1 MFYTMYSEMLGN
13 KYFLARKY
21 KNAAEN
27 FQHTLQTD
35 PINKSVRKKLI
46 ICYTQ
51 IGQIQKALE
60 NFYMLVKED
69 VNFIIETDIA
79 ADDCPCPELIDKY
92 GSVFP
97 YEKDS
102 FDMKLMLAMLWL
114 YCDAKKSLE
123 FFKRVLVEKPGDSRV
138 KDIVLFIERNI
149 ESTNTLTN

>member
-1 MFYTMYSEMLGN
+1 MYSEMLGN

-27 FQHTLQTD
+27 FQHTLQTN

-51 IGQIQKALE
+51 IGQIQRALE
-60 NFYMLVKED
+60 NFYTLVKED
-69 VNFIIETDIA
+69 VNFIMETDIV
-79 ADDCPCPELIDKY
+79 ADDCPCPELIEKY
-92 GSVFP
+92 GSVLP

-102 FDMKLMLAMLWL
+102 IDMKLMLAMLWL

-123 FFKRVLVEKPGDSRV
+123 FFKRILIEKQGDPRV
-138 KDIVLFIERNI
+138 QEIASFIERKI
-149 ESTNTLTN
+149 KSTNTLTH

>member
-1 MFYTMYSEMLGN
+1 MYSEMLGN

-27 FQHTLQTD
+27 FKHTLQTD

-51 IGQIQKALE
+51 IGQIQKAFE

-69 VNFIIETDIA
+69 LNFIIETDIV
-79 ADDCPCPELIDKY
+79 ADDCPCPELIEKY
-92 GSVFP
+92 GNVLP

-114 YCDAKKSLE
+114 YCDAKKSLD
-123 FFKRVLVEKPGDSRV
+123 FFKRILVEKQVDSRIKEV
-138 KDIVLFIERNI
+138 VSSIERKI
-149 ESTNTLTN
+149 KSTNTLTH